1 MTMLKQ
7 RYFLLFILGVSL
19 VLFLIVADWRP
30 VEVSNNITFDE
41 TSAMAHVVEQA
52 SMGPRTPGS
61 PGHDRVKEYILSEL
75 SAAGWSAEVASAQ
88 YLGQK
93 VENIIAKRH
102 PDSPPGM
109 IIGAHYDTRF
119 TADRDP
125 DPGKRTLP
133 VPGANDGASGVAVLL
148 ELARVLDEKSSDQV
162 WLVFFDAE
170 DNGKVPGWEWIMGS
184 SVFVNNL
191 EQMPKAAVIV
201 DMVGDADLNIYY
213 EKQSD
218 TLLSGQIWEQ
228 AAELGYDKQFVP
240 MPKHSILDDHIPFIR
255 MGIPAVD
262 IIDIDYPYWH
272 TTEDTVDKI
281 SPASLGA
288 VGLTLEAWLEKQLP
302 LAK

>member
-1 MTMLKQ
+1 M
-7 RYFLLFILGVSL
+7 S
-19 VLFLIVADWRP
+19 
-30 VEVSNNITFDE
+30 
-41 TSAMAHVVEQA
+41 HVVEQA

-88 YLGQK
+88 YLGQE

-102 PDSPPGM
+102 PDSPPGI

-133 VPGANDGASGVAVLL
+133 VPGANDGASGVALLL

-184 SVFVNNL
+184 SVFVSSL
-191 EQMPKAAVIV
+191 KLMPKAAVIV

-218 TLLSGQIWEQ
+218 ALLSGQIWEQ
-228 AAELGYDKQFVP
+228 AAELGYAEQFIP
-240 MPKHSILDDHIPFIR
+240 IQKHTILDDHIPFIR

-262 IIDIDYPYWH
+262 IIDTDYPYWH

-281 SPASLGA
+281 SASSLGA
-288 VGLTLEAWLEKQLP
+288 VGRTLEVWLEKQLP